1 MDLLQ
6 SRPDAIEM
14 ESELACDWVDAR
26 DRANAQ
32 SAVHL
37 QLCSTRP
44 IALATMAE
52 PVWRSA
58 DENMSRGSRTITVIA
73 VDHNPILLEGIAVL
87 IQSQPDMQLLGTAST
102 ACEGVALHLGKSPDI
117 AVIDLELP
125 DSTALT
131 AIRHILED
139 TPLAKLIGLTTYEFD
154 KSVPEAMA
162 AGVIAV
168 ITKDRI
174 GVDLESLIRQA
185 VRLRE

>member
-6 SRPDAIEM
+6 PSQDAIEKGNL
-14 ESELACDWVDAR
+14 SCDCVDAR
-26 DRANAQ
+26 DRGNVKSAFHPNNA
-32 SAVHL
+32 L
-37 QLCSTRP
+37 TRP

-52 PVWRSA
+52 PVRRSA
-58 DENMSRGSRTITVIA
+58 DENMSRGPTTMTVIA

-87 IQSQPDMQLLGTAST
+87 IRSQPDMQLLGTAST
-102 ACEGVALHLGKSPDI
+102 AGEAVALHLKKSPDI

-125 DSTALT
+125 HSTAFA
-131 AIRHILED
+131 AIRHILAAN
-139 TPLAKLIGLTTYEFD
+139 PLAKPIGLTTYEFNR
-154 KSVPEAMA
+154 SGPEAMA

-185 VRLRE
+185 VRLRQ